1 VKVITLAGRV
11 VFQTTIY
18 HIRSIKVDIP
28 TDRKIKIGTVNTRY
42 WMEGDGSPVILIHG
56 ISNSVEDWL
65 LNFNVLAEQHRVY
78 ALDMIGHGR
87 TDKPL
92 SASYQMPDLARFLKD
107 FMDALQVT
115 SAHLIGHSLGGA
127 IALML
132 AINNPTYVNK
142 LVLVDSAGLAREV
155 SIILR
160 LLSVPGLGE
169 FMGSVVLKGDLK
181 KRMAF
186 QRKSWP
192 DPEIVPDQMIQL
204 KYAAT
209 LWQDISKTFL
219 KTLRAS
225 ANIWGTKKSVYTP
238 IVQGLPSLKN
248 PVLVVWGKQD
258 DILPVSQA
266 QIVKDKIPDARVE
279 IFEKCKHDPM
289 VVNPNRF
296 NQLVLEFL
304 RD

>member
-1 VKVITLAGRV
+1 M
-11 VFQTTIY
+11 
-18 HIRSIKVDIP
+18 DIP
-28 TDRKIKIGTVNTRY
+28 ADRKIKIGTVNTRY
-42 WMEGDGSPVILIHG
+42 WMEGEGSTVILIHG

-65 LNFNVLAEQHRVY
+65 LNFNVLTEQHQVY

-107 FMDALQVT
+107 FMDALHIP
-115 SAHLIGHSLGGA
+115 SAHLVGHSLGGA
-127 IALML
+127 IALTVAL
-132 AINNPTYVNK
+132 NYPTYVNK
-142 LVLVDSAGLAREV
+142 LVLVDSAGLAHEV

-169 FMGSVVLKGDLK
+169 FLGAMALQGGLE
-181 KRMAF
+181 KRMAL

-219 KTLRAS
+219 KTLRTCC
-225 ANIWGTKKSVYTP
+225 NIWGTKKSVYTP

-266 QIVKDKIPDARVE
+266 QIVKDKIPGARVE